1 VTREADDLPYEVQ
14 FAPAAAKELG
24 RLRAD
29 DAARLRRPILGL
41 AFEPRP
47 TGVRGVA
54 GTRYLRLR
62 VGDLRVIYLVLDDQR
77 RVVITRIA
85 KRSESTY
92 RRL

>member
-1 VTREADDLPYEVQ
+1 MTGGTEEAPYEVQ
-14 FAPAAAKELG
+14 FAPAAAKEL
-24 RLRAD
+24 RKLRAD
-29 DAARLRRPILGL
+29 DAATLRRSILGL
-41 AFEPRP
+41 AFDPRP

-62 VGDLRVIYLVLDDQR
+62 VGDLRVNYLVMDDRR

-85 KRSESTY
+85 KRSEGTY